1 MAHEYVDVGISGLKE
16 RGPELDRLMADAH
29 PQRFDAVTVWKFDRF
44 ARRVSHLLLALETFQ
59 ALGIHFVSL
68 NESLD
73 TSTPACKMVFT
84 ILGVVA
90 ELERS
95 LIVGQV
101 KVGLRNARANGMRL
115 GRPGKS
121 VDSARVAALRSHR
134 LGWRTVARQLGVGVG
149 TLYRTSGERSE
160 TQKRGFWNALE

>member
-1 MAHEYVDVGISGLKE
+1 
-16 RGPELDRLMADAH
+16 MADAH
-29 PQRFDAVTVWKFDRF
+29 PQRFDSVAVWKFDRF
-44 ARRVSHLLLALETFQ
+44 ARRVFHLLLALETFQ

-73 TSTPACKMVFT
+73 TSTPAGKMVFT

-95 LIVGQV
+95 
-101 KVGLRNARANGMRL
+101 NGMRL

-121 VDSARVAALRSHR
+121 VDSSRVAALRSHR
-134 LGWRTVARQLGVGVG
+134 LGWRTVARQLAVGVG